1 MKEEIHQFLYKQD
14 KPKSFKILGVLAVIF
29 SLGGLATSPVFG
41 VIMALV
47 AVGLLAY
54 QNGVEV
60 NVKERTYRMITA
72 IGPKV
77 FGQWQPLPAIKCVS
91 VFKTNLVNSTY
102 SRSNRSVT
110 TKQTVIQV
118 NLATE
123 QNDRIR
129 VFETEEIEEAFV
141 FAKEFAQ
148 KLNLNV
154 WDATEPQGK
163 WLNK

>member
-1 MKEEIHQFLYKQD
+1 MSL
-14 KPKSFKILGVLAVIF
+14 KILGTLSIVFCVI
-29 SLGGLATSPVFG
+29 GLATSPVFG
-41 VIMALV
+41 VSMALV

-54 QNGVEV
+54 QNGIEV

-72 IGPKV
+72 IGPK
-77 FGQWQPLPAIKCVS
+77 GLGTWQPLPAIKCVS
-91 VFKTNLVNSTY
+91 VFKTNLANTTY

-141 FAKEFAQ
+141 FAKELAQ

-154 WDATEPQGK
+154 WDATEPEGK
-163 WLNK
+163 WLNR